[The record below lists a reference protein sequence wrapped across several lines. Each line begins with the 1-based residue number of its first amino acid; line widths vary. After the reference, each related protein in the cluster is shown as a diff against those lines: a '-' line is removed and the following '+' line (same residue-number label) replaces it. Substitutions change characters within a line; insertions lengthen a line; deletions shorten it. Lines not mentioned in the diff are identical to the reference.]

1 MNLKESFRYS
11 NWLQVLLVA
20 IQDKMESQ
28 DDWYTTTQTHEK
40 KAVNP
45 EAEDKV
51 VTDNEIRN
59 GAPHF
64 DLNKVMQL
72 AEKAMKEYEN
82 LQRAIAK
89 AKAEAEVQIDAEIA
103 INRQK
108 QMLARRM
115 GGMSRAKNKT
125 RVFKD
130 TDYRF
135 NSEGNQVPYLYRVTE
150 AKNVSFDTE
159 KAREMMKRLMLETNE
174 TSTKI
179 EKQTLDLAF
188 SFEPAFDITDSTLDV
203 INTCLA
209 ETA

>member
-11 NWLQVLLVA
+11 NWLQSLLIA
-20 IQDKMESQ
+20 IQDKLESQ

-40 KAVNP
+40 KAANA

-51 VTDNEIRN
+51 VTDGEIRN

-72 AEKAMKEYEN
+72 GETAMKEYEN

-89 AKAEAEVQIDAEIA
+89 AKAAADVQIDAEIA

-108 QMLARRM
+108 QILARHI
-115 GGMSRAKNKT
+115 GNMSRAKNKT

-135 NSEGNQVPYLYRVTE
+135 NSEGNQVPYVYRVTE
-150 AKNVSFDTE
+150 VKNVSFNAE
-159 KAREMMKRLMLETNE
+159 KAREIMKRLTFETDE
-174 TSTKI
+174 ASTQI
-179 EKQTLDLAF
+179 EKQTLDLVVP
-188 SFEPAFDITDSTLDV
+188 FEPVFDITDSTLDV

-209 ETA
+209 ETV